1 MPVTLLLSYRH
12 FYARIGVMAKK
23 LTTTPGARIPKL
35 RSTKGRKEI
44 LEYLL
49 ENYFDKFQFQVL
61 YGRGGVKNH
70 IALDEEMPVSLCGRY
85 LEDVSDVPHGTLMGG
100 MCYVCL
106 DTYEKAFKAW
116 FGSRAIDRMF
126 NSELDAALT
135 RIETTIRENPDIW
148 LKALAGITI

>member
-12 FYARIGVMAKK
+12 FYARIRVMAKK

-35 RSTKGRKEI
+35 RTTKGRKEI
-44 LEYLL
+44 LQYLF
-49 ENYFDKFQFQVL
+49 ENYFDKFQFEVL

-70 IALDEEMPVSLCGRY
+70 IALDEQMPVSLCGRY
-85 LEDVSDVPHGTLMGG
+85 LEDVSDEPHGTMIGT

-106 DTYEKAFKAW
+106 DTYDKAFKAW

-126 NSELDAALT
+126 NSELDAALSQ
-135 RIETTIRENPDIW
+135 IEKTIRDNPDIW
-148 LKALAGITI
+148 VKALAGITI